1 MGIKPGKRDYK
12 SIILIT
18 GQELESLQEIT
29 YMMSECFGLD
39 NRIANYKG
47 KRPIGLYSW
56 DLECL
61 EMAVEEGIKDLEKN
75 GKKSL
80 HWRADVQS
88 LRSVLVRIKDE
99 YAAHHN

>member
-39 NRIANYKG
+39 DRIMKYKG
-47 KRPIGLYSW
+47 MKPIGLYSW

-61 EMAVEEGIKDLEKN
+61 EMAVEEGIKDLEKTAGN
-75 GKKSL
+75 PSTGEL
-80 HWRADVQS
+80 TCN
-88 LRSVLVRIKDE
+88 RSDLYWPE
-99 YAAHHN
+99 